1 MKEKDIQIDRLTGL
15 NEALQKENQ
24 SQQEKIVGLYTKVN
38 DFSKLAEET
47 FQDHIDDKSELQKDL
62 KKKLEARV
70 AERDSLG
77 AKLKQ
82 EHQDVNKMMENL
94 EKLGADIKI

>member
-1 MKEKDIQIDRLTGL
+1 MEFASAASKLDAIKIAKEQFD
-15 NEALQKENQ
+15 NQ
-24 SQQEKIVGLYTKVN
+24 SADY
-38 DFSKLAEET
+38 
-47 FQDHIDDKSELQKDL
+47 KDL